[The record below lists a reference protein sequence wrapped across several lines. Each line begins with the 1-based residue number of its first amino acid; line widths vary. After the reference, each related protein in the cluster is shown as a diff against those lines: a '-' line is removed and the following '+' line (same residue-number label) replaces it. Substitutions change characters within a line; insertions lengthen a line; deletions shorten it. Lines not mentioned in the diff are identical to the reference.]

1 MSDKVKK
8 NIDVASLA
16 DTVIAGRSITPDQA
30 LSLLH
35 LQGQQCN
42 ELFLWANQI
51 RIQCL
56 GPEISLCAIAS
67 ARTANCPEDC
77 RFCAQSTR
85 YQTNVQ
91 PNTAD
96 PADLLQAADSAA
108 QLGVNSFGLVT
119 SGKTPTDKEIDRLAE
134 TIREISRRHNLQ
146 CCASLGC
153 LDERQAR
160 RLYQLGVRRY
170 NHNLETSRRFF
181 PSIVS
186 THSYDDRIK
195 TVQVAKQA
203 GLKVCCG
210 GIFGLGETLQDRVEL
225 AFTLREL
232 EVDTVPVNF
241 LNPIPGTPLADR
253 PLLKPMEALQIIAML
268 RFVLPDKQIKVA
280 GGREVTLRDLQS
292 WMFFAGASSTMVG
305 NYLTTQGRRAED
317 DFQMLADLELDQ
329 PG

>member
-1 MSDKVKK
+1 M
-8 NIDVASLA
+8 
-16 DTVIAGRSITPDQA
+16 AGRSISPDQA
-30 LSLLH
+30 LSLLQ
-35 LQGQQCN
+35 LQGQQRH

-77 RFCAQSTR
+77 CFCAQSTR

-96 PADLLQAADSAA
+96 PVDLLGAADFAA
-108 QLGVNSFGLVT
+108 KLGVNSFGLVT

-134 TIREISRRHNLQ
+134 TIREIFCRHNLQ

-153 LDERQAR
+153 LDDRQAR

-186 THSYDDRIK
+186 THSYEDRIK

-210 GIFGLGETLQDRVEL
+210 GIFGLGENLQDRVDL

-241 LNPIPGTPLADR
+241 LNPIAGTPLADR
-253 PLLKPMEALQIIAML
+253 PLVKPMEALQIIAML

-280 GGREVTLRDLQS
+280 GGREVTLRDMQS

-329 PG
+329 PCEVR